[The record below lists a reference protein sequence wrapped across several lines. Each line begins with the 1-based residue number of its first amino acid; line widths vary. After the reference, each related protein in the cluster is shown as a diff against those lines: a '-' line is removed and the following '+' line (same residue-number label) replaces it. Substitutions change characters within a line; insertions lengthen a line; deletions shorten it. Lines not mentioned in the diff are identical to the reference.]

1 MSVTWSLVAAWSHP
15 SCKPRIYIPTVS
27 RQWEL
32 LAPNPSTVDF
42 QFHPQDFYFS
52 SPTLRLKPNSS
63 SSSAFIITATL
74 CHRLV
79 AVTASSH
86 RHGPSTGTT
95 DRLGH
100 PHGSCGLRQQVQ
112 SRLKAG
118 GPGVGLWLPH
128 TSLAPHPNA
137 CALPHRLHRLA
148 EEKTTVPF
156 TAPRGRHLPDACL
169 CQFTAH
175 S

>member
-1 MSVTWSLVAAWSHP
+1 MILVCHLVAWSHP
-15 SCKPRIYIPTVS
+15 SCKLMFYTPMVS
-27 RQWEL
+27 RHWEL
-32 LAPNPSTVDF
+32 FAPNPSTEVF

-63 SSSAFIITATL
+63 SSSAFIVTATL
-74 CHRLV
+74 CYWLV

-86 RHGPSTGTT
+86 RHRTSSGTN
-95 DRLGH
+95 DRLCH
-100 PHGSCGLRQQVQ
+100 PHGSCGLRQQVK

-118 GPGVGLWLPH
+118 GPGVGLWLLH

-137 CALPHRLHRLA
+137 CAPPCRLHRLA

-156 TAPRGRHLPDACL
+156 TAPRGRHMPDACL
-169 CQFTAH
+169 CQLTAH